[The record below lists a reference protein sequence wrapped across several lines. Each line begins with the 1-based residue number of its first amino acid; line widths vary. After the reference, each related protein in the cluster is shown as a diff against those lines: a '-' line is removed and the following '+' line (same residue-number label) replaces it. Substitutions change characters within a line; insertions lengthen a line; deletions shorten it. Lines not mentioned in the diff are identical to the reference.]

1 MKLLFILAQ
10 WHGLAKL
17 KLHTEG
23 TLELLA
29 NCTKELGMTLRNF
42 KATTCKAFVT
52 IELQREAEIRERRAQ
67 RKAAAKKS
75 APKTAAPAD
84 VPSQGSP
91 SREMLPSASSENAPA
106 AFEPTKQ
113 RKPKEL
119 NLNTIKVHFLGD
131 YVPTIRSYGTADSYS
146 TQAVSF
152 S

>member
-1 MKLLFILAQ
+1 MA
-10 WHGLAKL
+10 
-17 KLHTEG
+17 
-23 TLELLA
+23 
-29 NCTKELGMTLRNF
+29 LRNF

-67 RKAAAKKS
+67 RKAAAKKKVS
-75 APKTAAPAD
+75 KTAVPAD
-84 VPSQGSP
+84 VPPQEPP
-91 SREMLPSASSENAPA
+91 SRETLEGTSSDNAPP

-131 YVPTIRSYGTADSYS
+131 YVSTIRSYGTADSYS

-152 S
+152 L